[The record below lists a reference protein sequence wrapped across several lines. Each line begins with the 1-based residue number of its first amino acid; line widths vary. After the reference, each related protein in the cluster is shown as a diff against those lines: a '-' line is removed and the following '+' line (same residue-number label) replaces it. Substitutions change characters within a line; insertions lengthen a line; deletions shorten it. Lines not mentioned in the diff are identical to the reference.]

1 MGRQIKEVIIM
12 LKKSRSIAVLLVCV
26 VMFGVVQPAFAWG
39 NRTGSQAG
47 DAAAYGACAGVA
59 AGVAAG
65 LLIFCTGGLAAP
77 VVIGAAAVAGAAGA
91 AGGAYYGYNVEEK
104 SLVKDAAVI
113 AGAGVGGVAVGV
125 ATPIV
130 APIVTGALGGATG
143 AEITGG
149 AIATGG
155 AGGAVAEGI
164 KSATMQTAQAVNDNK
179 ETIRQSVTNALREA
193 PAELI
198 KGAANGAGKAVG
210 VGAGVMVLSTVIPS
224 EDKQMI
230 RDFLTK

>member
-26 VMFGVVQPAFAWG
+26 VMFGVIEPAFAWG

-155 AGGAVAEGI
+155 AGGAIAEGV
-164 KSATMQTAQAVNDNK
+164 KAVNDNK
-179 ETIRQSVTNALREA
+179 ENIRQSVTNAFREA
-193 PAELI
+193 PAEFI
-198 KGAANGAGKAVG
+198 KGAASGAGKAVG
-210 VGAGVMVLSTVIPS
+210 VGAGVMVLSTVILS